1 MRSYHRRVQG
11 RRITALVAST
21 ALLAGACSTFVG
33 DFSTKARVSAATAT
47 TTTSTSA
54 QPSTASTSTT
64 SSTGFTPEPVAWH
77 SCGGRL
83 KCATLNVPLDYA
95 DPAGATIELSL
106 NELPARQSTERIG
119 SLLVNPGGPG
129 GSGLEFVVGGID
141 LPSAVLD
148 RFDIVGFDPR
158 GVGASTGL
166 PCGDSTVPAF
176 RRVDSTPD
184 TPEEQAAL
192 DAAAK
197 DVADDCATN
206 AGNLLPHIG
215 TDDVVRDM
223 DTIRQALGE
232 VKLNYLGI
240 SYGTLLGLRYAALFP
255 ANARAITI
263 DGVVDPTQD
272 LQTWLRQ
279 QTIAYEKQINAIFDS
294 CPSGGRGCPPGGAAA
309 AYDEV
314 SRRVE
319 STPIPGANGRTLG
332 PSELVTAALIPT
344 YEPAAVPIFFEALT
358 KALNG
363 DGSVMLSLTTAYEGS
378 VKFTLYAGVEC
389 IDSPHPVGSE
399 AYQGFAHDLEG
410 LSPRFGGAIANE
422 LLPCAFWPAPVH
434 SIVGPVTAPGAPP
447 ILVIGN
453 TGDAATPYQQ
463 AVDVARTLQSGRLL
477 TFDGTGH
484 AAYGKSTCAASA
496 EAAYFV
502 DLTLPPDGTIC
513 TN

>member
-1 MRSYHRRVQG
+1 VHG

-21 ALLAGACSTFVG
+21 ALLTAACSSLVG
-33 DFSTKARVSAATAT
+33 EAATKVRLVAT
-47 TTTSTSA
+47 TTTTTSAAPAESSTS
-54 QPSTASTSTT
+54 STT
-64 SSTGFTPEPVAWH
+64 TKSSTGFTPDPVTFHA
-77 SCGGRL
+77 CGGRL

-95 DPAGATIELSL
+95 DPTGQTIELSL
-106 NELPARQSTERIG
+106 NELPARQPDRRIG

-129 GSGLEFVVGGID
+129 GSGLEFVAGGID
-141 LPSAVLD
+141 LPSSVLD

-176 RRVDSTPD
+176 RRVDSSPD

-206 AGNLLPHIG
+206 AASLLPHIG

-232 VKLNYLGI
+232 AQLNYLGI

-255 ANARAITI
+255 ANIRAITI

-272 LQTWLRQ
+272 LQTWLKQ
-279 QTIAYEKQINAIFDS
+279 QTIAYEKQINTIFDS

-319 STPIPGANGRTLG
+319 AAPLHASGGRTLG
-332 PSELVTAALIPT
+332 PSELATAALIPT
-344 YEPAAVPIFFEALT
+344 YEPSAVPIFFDALT
-358 KALNG
+358 QALNG
-363 DGSVMLSLTTAYEGS
+363 DGSPMLRLTEAYEGS

-389 IDSPHPVGSE
+389 IDSPHPVGSD
-399 AYQGFAHDLEG
+399 AYKAFAQELEG
-410 LSPRFGGAIANE
+410 LSARFGGAIANE

-434 SIVGPVTAPGAPP
+434 SIIGPVSAPGAPP

-463 AVDVARTLQSGRLL
+463 AVDVAKTLQSGRLL
-477 TFDGTGH
+477 TFDGAGH
-484 AAYGKSTCAASA
+484 ASYGQSTCAANA

-502 DLTLPPDGTIC
+502 DLTLPPEGTIC